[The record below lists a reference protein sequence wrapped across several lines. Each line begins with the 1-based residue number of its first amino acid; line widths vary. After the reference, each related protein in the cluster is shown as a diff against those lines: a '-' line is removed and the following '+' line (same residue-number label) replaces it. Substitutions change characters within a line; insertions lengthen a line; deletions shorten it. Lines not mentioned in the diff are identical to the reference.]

1 MNDAIAALA
10 GIPLYRGIDPGRLSI
25 TRLGGLRNRSFR
37 VAGPSGVHVLRLAG
51 AAADTI
57 VDRRAEAANARAAA
71 AAGIGP
77 EVLYAD
83 PGSAVLLTRFIDGVT
98 MSREGFR
105 EPGAVARAALAL
117 RRLHATGARFAGRL
131 DPFAALTDYVAEIE
145 RRGAALPDGCAAALV
160 EAAPVGPALAAHP
173 PAPAPCHV
181 DPVPENFIDAGV
193 SMYLI
198 DYEYAAMA
206 DPMWDLAY
214 FAIEAEM
221 DATREAAL
229 LDNYFDEPP
238 PARMAARVA
247 LYKPICDLV
256 SATWAALTAARGE
269 RSGGLLADADAR
281 IARCRSALAEPAFRR
296 HLDRVAET

>member
-10 GIPLYRGIDPGRLSI
+10 GIPLYHGVDPARLSI
-25 TRLGGLRNRSFR
+25 TRLGGLSNRSFR
-37 VAGPSGVHVLRLAG
+37 VAGPVGVHVLRLAG

-83 PGSAVLLTRFIDGVT
+83 PRSGVVLTRLIDGAT

-105 EPGAVARAALAL
+105 EPGAVTRAALAL
-117 RRLHATGARFAGRL
+117 RRLHATDARFAGRL
-131 DPFAALTDYVAEIE
+131 DPFAALTGYVAALE
-145 RRGAALPDGCAAALV
+145 RRGAALPDGCAAALA

-181 DPVPENFIDAGV
+181 DPVPENFIDAGA

-214 FAIEAEM
+214 FAVEAEI
-221 DATREAAL
+221 DAAREAAL
-229 LDNYFDEPP
+229 LVAYFDDPP
-238 PARMAARVA
+238 PAAMVARVA
-247 LYKPICDLV
+247 LYKPVCDLV
-256 SATWAALTAARGE
+256 SVTWAALMAARGHRADE
-269 RSGGLLADADAR
+269 YPADADAR
-281 IARCRSALAEPAFRR
+281 VARCRSALAEPAFRR
-296 HLDRVAET
+296 HLERVAEA

>member
-10 GIPLYRGIDPGRLSI
+10 GIPLYHGVDPARLSI
-25 TRLGGLRNRSFR
+25 TRLGGLSNRSFR
-37 VAGPSGVHVLRLAG
+37 VAGPVGVHVLRLAG

-83 PGSAVLLTRFIDGVT
+83 PGSAVLLTRLIDGVT

-117 RRLHATGARFAGRL
+117 RRLHATDARFAGRL
-131 DPFAALTDYVAEIE
+131 DPFAALTGYVAALE
-145 RRGAALPDGCAAALV
+145 RLGAPLPDGCAAALA

-181 DPVPENFIDAGV
+181 DPVPENFIDAGA

-214 FAIEAEM
+214 FAVEAAL
-221 DATREAAL
+221 DAAREAAL
-229 LDNYFDEPP
+229 IGAYLDGA
-238 PARMAARVA
+238 PAAMVARVA

-256 SATWAALTAARGE
+256 SATWAALMAARGH
-269 RSGGLLADADAR
+269 RADAYPADADAR
-281 IARCRSALAEPAFRR
+281 ITRCRAALAAPAFRR
-296 HLDRVAET
+296 HLERVAEA

>member
-10 GIPLYRGIDPGRLSI
+10 GIPLYRGVDPARLLI
-25 TRLGGLRNRSFR
+25 TRLSGLSNRSYR
-37 VAGPSGVHVLRLAG
+37 VAGPTGVHVLRLAG
-51 AAADTI
+51 VAADSI

-71 AAGIGP
+71 AARIGP

-83 PGSAVLLTRFIDGVT
+83 PGNGVLLTRFIDGVT
-98 MSREGFR
+98 MSREGFG
-105 EPGAVARAALAL
+105 EPGAVTRAALAL
-117 RRLHATGARFAGRL
+117 HRLHATGARFAGRL
-131 DPFAALTDYVAEIE
+131 DPFAALTGYVAALE

-181 DPVPENFIDAGV
+181 DPVPENFIDAGA

-206 DPMWDLAY
+206 DPTWDLAY
-214 FAIEAEM
+214 FAVEAEI
-221 DATREAAL
+221 DAAREAAL
-229 LDNYFDEPP
+229 IGAYLDGAP
-238 PARMAARVA
+238 PARVAARVA

-256 SATWAALTAARGE
+256 SATWAALMAARGHRADE
-269 RSGGLLADADAR
+269 YPADADAR
-281 IARCRSALAEPAFRR
+281 ITRCRAALAAPAFRR
-296 HLDRVAET
+296 HLERVAEA